1 MKSALSL
8 LMQHPFFLKH
18 ANVIARSAERNQ
30 LKTTPKSD
38 MKQSSLDTKMLAD
51 ILGFAW
57 QRVNRQIPS
66 LKIGV
71 PVIIIEILTLQR
83 SYSELHWSCSRF
95 QSNLKGFNFQIVR
108 ACYDHQ

>member
-1 MKSALSL
+1 M

-18 ANVIARSAERNQ
+18 ANVIVRSAERNQ

-38 MKQSSLDTKMLAD
+38 MKQSSLDKKMLAD

-71 PVIIIEILTLQR
+71 PVIIIRNLDPPKIF
-83 SYSELHWSCSRF
+83 SREF
-95 QSNLKGFNFQIVR
+95 
-108 ACYDHQ
+108 H